1 MRRAFWIACAIAQP
15 AAAFA
20 SAVEEH
26 GEAAHGIPWGK
37 LALSLINFS
46 IFVFILRRSAWPTL
60 RNWAAE
66 RRARIAQE
74 LAEADRA
81 KREAEALRA
90 EWQRRLEDL
99 SGELEEMLRQARA
112 DIAVERDQILAAARK
127 TAEAIHRDAQR
138 TADSEIRNARDAL
151 RAELAAQALAVAE
164 RLAPQRLTPTDQSRF
179 VDEFV
184 QQVERR

>member
-1 MRRAFWIACAIAQP
+1 MKRILWFLF
-15 AAAFA
+15 AAALPAVAFA
-20 SAVEEH
+20 GSIDEPGA
-26 GEAAHGIPWGK
+26 AAHGIPWGK
-37 LALSLINFS
+37 LALSFINLS
-46 IFVFILRRSAWPTL
+46 IFVYILRRAAWPTL

-66 RRARIAQE
+66 RRARVADA

-90 EWQRRLEDL
+90 EWQRRLDQL
-99 SGELEEMLRQARA
+99 SGELEGMLQQARA

-138 TADSEIRNARDAL
+138 TADSEIRNARDLL

-164 RLAPQRLTPTDQSRF
+164 RLAPQQLTPADQRRF

-184 QQVERR
+184 QQVERP